1 MTHSLLII
9 IPLSFR
15 PTQSPLLGYLMVVWG
30 RGTGYYKAGASVL
43 RLAGGIPLICSD
55 YYRVHPHTP
64 PPLFALTDSIHTQ
77 QCAISV
83 PGRISALHR
92 EERISHSHSAHLH
105 TCSQRTTWAPKAAPL
120 LYKSWHS
127 YHRVST
133 SSTLTAV
140 RRFKRDHSCCL
151 FWFFFFWTLL
161 NDLKTCLYHLKRP
174 CLFLIGKMKVVLF
187 DVYLVWTSRSLF
199 PFFFPGVVVFFF
211 SSFFCSRMP
220 SRESY
225 EVCQEE
231 KPLVQKA
238 KREANQED
246 ILAAALGMRMGPQKP
261 SATFWQPL
269 KLFAYSQLTSLVRR
283 ASLKESDWPSRSEKA
298 HNFKVSM
305 SQLKERLSAVASLGL
320 ISSCVATG
328 LLLEPPLWEIEGE
341 GCGLLT
347 GRLGMKNRAVLV
359 CPVSPNQ
366 KKICWVVCEPLLL
379 VWAPDG
385 EIRPIES
392 RKSGGQYPRL
402 AQAHS
407 PSLAG

>member
-77 QCAISV
+77 QCAVSV

-151 FWFFFFWTLL
+151 FCFFLL
-161 NDLKTCLYHLKRP
+161 LDSFEWSKDLFISFKKA
-174 CLFLIGKMKVVLF
+174 M
-187 DVYLVWTSRSLF
+187 SLF
-199 PFFFPGVVVFFF
+199 NWQNESSIIWRISSLNIKEFIPIFFPGVIFF
-211 SSFFCSRMP
+211 SSIF
-220 SRESY
+220 
-225 EVCQEE
+225 
-231 KPLVQKA
+231 
-238 KREANQED
+238 
-246 ILAAALGMRMGPQKP
+246 
-261 SATFWQPL
+261 
-269 KLFAYSQLTSLVRR
+269 
-283 ASLKESDWPSRSEKA
+283 
-298 HNFKVSM
+298 
-305 SQLKERLSAVASLGL
+305 
-320 ISSCVATG
+320 
-328 LLLEPPLWEIEGE
+328 LLQNAI
-341 GCGLLT
+341 
-347 GRLGMKNRAVLV
+347 
-359 CPVSPNQ
+359 
-366 KKICWVVCEPLLL
+366 
-379 VWAPDG
+379 
-385 EIRPIES
+385 
-392 RKSGGQYPRL
+392 
-402 AQAHS
+402 
-407 PSLAG
+407 

>member
-1 MTHSLLII
+1 MSLFNWQNESSII
-9 IPLSFR
+9 
-15 PTQSPLLGYLMVVWG
+15 W
-30 RGTGYYKAGASVL
+30 
-43 RLAGGIPLICSD
+43 
-55 YYRVHPHTP
+55 
-64 PPLFALTDSIHTQ
+64 
-77 QCAISV
+77 
-83 PGRISALHR
+83 RISCLNIK
-92 EERISHSHSAHLH
+92 EFI
-105 TCSQRTTWAPKAAPL
+105 PIFF
-120 LYKSWHS
+120 SWG
-127 YHRVST
+127 
-133 SSTLTAV
+133 
-140 RRFKRDHSCCL
+140 C
-151 FWFFFFWTLL
+151 
-161 NDLKTCLYHLKRP
+161 
-174 CLFLIGKMKVVLF
+174 G
-187 DVYLVWTSRSLF
+187 
-199 PFFFPGVVVFFF
+199 FFF

>member
-77 QCAISV
+77 QCAVSV

-199 PFFFPGVVVFFF
+199 PFFFPGVVFFF
-211 SSFFCSRMP
+211 FF
-220 SRESY
+220 
-225 EVCQEE
+225 
-231 KPLVQKA
+231 
-238 KREANQED
+238 
-246 ILAAALGMRMGPQKP
+246 IL
-261 SATFWQPL
+261 F
-269 KLFAYSQLTSLVRR
+269 
-283 ASLKESDWPSRSEKA
+283 
-298 HNFKVSM
+298 
-305 SQLKERLSAVASLGL
+305 
-320 ISSCVATG
+320 
-328 LLLEPPLWEIEGE
+328 LLQNAI
-341 GCGLLT
+341 
-347 GRLGMKNRAVLV
+347 
-359 CPVSPNQ
+359 
-366 KKICWVVCEPLLL
+366 
-379 VWAPDG
+379 
-385 EIRPIES
+385 
-392 RKSGGQYPRL
+392 
-402 AQAHS
+402 
-407 PSLAG
+407 

>member
-64 PPLFALTDSIHTQ
+64 PPLFALPDSIHTQ
-77 QCAISV
+77 QCTVSV

-140 RRFKRDHSCCL
+140 RRLKRDHSCCL
-151 FWFFFFWTLL
+151 FCFFLLDSFEWSKDLFISFKTAMSLFNWQNESNIIWRISSLNIKEFIPIFFSWGCFFF
-161 NDLKTCLYHLKRP
+161 H
-174 CLFLIGKMKVVLF
+174 
-187 DVYLVWTSRSLF
+187 
-199 PFFFPGVVVFFF
+199 PF
-211 SSFFCSRMP
+211 SCSRMP

-328 LLLEPPLWEIEGE
+328 LLLSPPLWEMEGE

-347 GRLGMKNRAVLV
+347 GRQGMKNRAVLV

>member
-1 MTHSLLII
+1 MSLFNWQNESSII
-9 IPLSFR
+9 
-15 PTQSPLLGYLMVVWG
+15 W
-30 RGTGYYKAGASVL
+30 
-43 RLAGGIPLICSD
+43 
-55 YYRVHPHTP
+55 
-64 PPLFALTDSIHTQ
+64 
-77 QCAISV
+77 
-83 PGRISALHR
+83 RIS
-92 EERISHSHSAHLH
+92 
-105 TCSQRTTWAPKAAPL
+105 
-120 LYKSWHS
+120 
-127 YHRVST
+127 
-133 SSTLTAV
+133 
-140 RRFKRDHSCCL
+140 CL
-151 FWFFFFWTLL
+151 NIKEFI
-161 NDLKTCLYHLKRP
+161 P
-174 CLFLIGKMKVVLF
+174 I
-187 DVYLVWTSRSLF
+187 
-199 PFFFPGVVVFFF
+199 FFPGVVFFFF

>member
-30 RGTGYYKAGASVL
+30 RGTGYYKAGAFVL

-77 QCAISV
+77 QCAVSV

-151 FWFFFFWTLL
+151 FCFFFLLDSFEWSKDLFISFKKAMSLFNWQNESSIIWRISSLNIKEFIPIFFSWGCFFFFIHFFAPE
-161 NDLKTCLYHLKRP
+161 CHLESPMRFARKRSLWCKRP
-174 CLFLIGKMKVVLF
+174 SVRPIRRIF
-187 DVYLVWTSRSLF
+187 W
-199 PFFFPGVVVFFF
+199 
-211 SSFFCSRMP
+211 
-220 SRESY
+220 
-225 EVCQEE
+225 
-231 KPLVQKA
+231 
-238 KREANQED
+238 
-246 ILAAALGMRMGPQKP
+246 PQPWGWGWGHKNL
-261 SATFWQPL
+261 QPL
-269 KLFAYSQLTSLVRR
+269 FGSHLNCSPIRSSPHWFAELHWRR
-283 ASLKESDWPSRSEKA
+283 ATGPPDLRKPTTLRWAWVNLKNA
-298 HNFKVSM
+298 C
-305 SQLKERLSAVASLGL
+305 QLLH
-320 ISSCVATG
+320 
-328 LLLEPPLWEIEGE
+328 
-341 GCGLLT
+341 
-347 GRLGMKNRAVLV
+347 
-359 CPVSPNQ
+359 
-366 KKICWVVCEPLLL
+366 LL
-379 VWAPDG
+379 V
-385 EIRPIES
+385 
-392 RKSGGQYPRL
+392 
-402 AQAHS
+402 
-407 PSLAG
+407 